1 MYRLKSIIFYV
12 ITTLLFCDT
21 ALAQMPTPTTVIY
34 LLDVSGSMKSGGLFK
49 NIQGRLKELVGE
61 RKVGDTVVLGTFSD
75 DVFWPLKVEIHSI
88 DDINDIKRV
97 IDNLKAEGPWTWM
110 SKAFK
115 ETKEKAQ
122 EIRAKSPE
130 SGLIVYI
137 LTDCKNDPPPHIK
150 TVEPPWG
157 FVEVILKYFEGFE
170 AKGAYVY
177 LFSYRTLDPE
187 EKKEIEEKTPLVV
200 KEPKEVAHP
209 MPQIKLSFSG
219 FDFGEIDLFKGKIT
233 RSGEISVDDFQDVET
248 GEKVQL
254 ISPAGFDV
262 KPEFITCKE
271 KGQKESVAIT
281 IPSNLQPGE
290 HTEIIKLQSEKA
302 TVEPP
307 KLKFSFLVT
316 KIETPHIKLSFS
328 GFDFGEIDLFKGKI
342 TRSGEISVDD
352 FQDVETGEKVQLISP
367 AGFDVKPEFI
377 TCKEKGQKESVA
389 ITIPSNLQPGEHTEI
404 IKLQSEKAT
413 VEPPKLKFSF
423 LVTKIEN
430 GKISKL
436 FKMILP
442 LIILALLFIL
452 YDALIKTKTIWIE
465 KIGDDKTKDVQLR
478 GWKKVYL
485 GEKLVEK
492 YITFGLSKHYIR
504 RARLQNTIFLIEEGG
519 GKRAIIPGQD
529 VQCKDVDGDESTLRF
544 YEEEPMKRSPA
555 GNEEL
560 HENGS
565 DIFNRIEG
573 KDE

>member
-316 KIETPHIKLSFS
+316 KIE
-328 GFDFGEIDLFKGKI
+328 
-342 TRSGEISVDD
+342 
-352 FQDVETGEKVQLISP
+352 
-367 AGFDVKPEFI
+367 
-377 TCKEKGQKESVA
+377 
-389 ITIPSNLQPGEHTEI
+389 
-404 IKLQSEKAT
+404 
-413 VEPPKLKFSF
+413 
-423 LVTKIEN
+423 N